1 MKIKATIIFLICIYL
16 TGCTYLQKKNKIE
29 KRKEVTEDV
38 YTEQYTASTDP
49 DTLINIINR
58 QAQEIDSLYLQI
70 DELFY
75 VVDSLQQALEISNN
89 RVAVNDDFIIPDT
102 ITFAGVKFNLKN
114 ERLQEKFETI
124 FKNEL
129 KAAYRYIPRSG
140 KYFPVF
146 DSVFAEYGVPLDV
159 KYLAIAES
167 GLNAIARSRVGAG
180 GMWQFMPGTAKGY
193 KLRINSHIDER
204 SNVLLATEAA
214 AKYLIN
220 ARKYLTDRGSDD
232 WLLAFCAYNA
242 GSGSIAKVMKK
253 QGGKSF
259 FDLILRVDE
268 TNKYVWRAVAIKM
281 IFEHEEEIFGKKFKR
296 EESLYETTK
305 LVSLT
310 LKGHYTID
318 EWAKHQGTNVSKV
331 WELNPWINIYK
342 RKRSRYSPL
351 NDVILP
357 PGTYEILLPI
367 DAVPNINQ
375 VSSVEKKFM
384 KKNSGYYQ
392 YHTVR
397 RGESLYSI
405 SRKYRTSVSK
415 IKSINGLRSNV
426 IFPGQRLKLYGRS
439 GSSDSNKTPIKG
451 QETYIVKKGDTLSGI
466 ASRAGITLRTLK
478 DLNGMSSNTIY
489 PGQKLIVSKGS
500 SDSSGTSGSSSG
512 SNITNSGEYHTTHT
526 VKRGESL
533 GVIAKRYG
541 VTVKALLNANNLNKT
556 TIYAGQKLKIPAKK
570 STSERKTYTVVSGDT
585 ISGIALKLNTSQAHL
600 IETNSLSR
608 RQRNGQS
615 IIILH
620 PGQKLFY

>member
-16 TGCTYLQKKNKIE
+16 TGCAYLRKDEKIE
-29 KRKEVTEDV
+29 KKEIVTDRV
-38 YTEQYTASTDP
+38 FSEQYTASSNP
-49 DTLINIINR
+49 DTLITIISK
-58 QAQEIDSLYLQI
+58 QSQEIDSLYLQI

-102 ITFAGVKFNLKN
+102 ITFAGTLFNLKN
-114 ERLQEKFETI
+114 ERLQEKFEKI

-129 KAAYRYIPRSG
+129 KAAYKYIPRSG
-140 KYFPVF
+140 RYFPVF
-146 DSVFAEYGVPLDV
+146 DSIFAEYGVPLDV

-180 GMWQFMPGTAKGY
+180 GMWQFMPSTAKGY
-193 KLRINSHIDER
+193 KLKINSHIDER
-204 SNVLLATEAA
+204 SNVLLTTEAA

-220 ARKYLTDRGSDD
+220 ARNYLTERGSDD

-242 GSGSIAKVMKK
+242 GPGSIAKVMKK

-281 IFEHEEEIFGKKFKR
+281 IFEHEEELFGKKFKR
-296 EESLYETTK
+296 EESLYKTTK

-367 DAVPNINQ
+367 DAVPNEDQ

-426 IFPGQRLKLYGRS
+426 IYPGQKLKLYGSS
-439 GSSDSNKTPIKG
+439 GSSGSSSTPIQG
-451 QETYIVKKGDTLSGI
+451 QSTYTVKKGDTLSGI
-466 ASRAGITLRTLK
+466 ASRAGISLRKLK
-478 DLNGMSSNTIY
+478 SLNNMNSNTIY
-489 PGQKLIVSKGS
+489 PGQKLIVTGNISSGSSKGS
-500 SDSSGTSGSSSG
+500 STSSGTV
-512 SNITNSGEYHTTHT
+512 SGETTTHA
-526 VKRGESL
+526 VKSGETL

-541 VTVKALLNANNLNKT
+541 VTVKDLLNANNLNKT
-556 TIYAGQKLKIPAKK
+556 TIYVGQRLKIPAKK
-570 STSERKTYTVVSGDT
+570 SSVERKTYTVVSGDT
-585 ISGIALKLNTSQAHL
+585 ISGIALKLNTSQSHL
-600 IETNSLSR
+600 IETNSLEK
-608 RQRNGQS
+608 RQRNGKA
-615 IIILH
+615 IIILQ
-620 PGQKLFY
+620 PGQKLLY